1 MLNFNN
7 VELKFFTKTLQTKY
21 QHTTKTQHFF
31 FN

>member
-7 VELKFFTKTLQTKY
+7 VELKFFTKTLQAKY
-21 QHTTKTQHFF
+21 DYTTKTQHLF